1 MPDFAKSLLHEGFGH
16 NNNLERGTM
25 RYAEMVA
32 AYVRADKRRNG
43 RSAPAE
49 RWQKQHRI
57 DAKCRQTPR
66 RGGFAET
73 LRAMSRCYAGAEA
86 VCHARQVNI
95 LVDINSQLSITI
107 NRDEDGVWV
116 AECPALPGCVSQGVT
131 KTEAVKNIREA
142 IALCLEVRAQC
153 GFPLPTMK

>member
-1 MPDFAKSLLHEGFGH
+1 M
-16 NNNLERGTM
+16 
-25 RYAEMVA
+25 
-32 AYVRADKRRNG
+32 
-43 RSAPAE
+43 
-49 RWQKQHRI
+49 
-57 DAKCRQTPR
+57 
-66 RGGFAET
+66 
-73 LRAMSRCYAGAEA
+73 
-86 VCHARQVNI
+86 
-95 LVDINSQLSITI
+95 NSQLSITI